1 VPFVKDGGCSAAVI
15 VDAVNGTFKQATY
28 SKSPDKKY
36 LNRFESKK
44 GKAFATHKGKN
55 AFLPQAAD

>member
-1 VPFVKDGGCSAAVI
+1 VPFVKDNGCSVAVV

-28 SKSPDKKY
+28 SKSPDTKY
-36 LNRFESKK
+36 LKRFESKK
-44 GKAFATHKGKN
+44 GKAFLSRKGKN